1 MNHEYAVT
9 PADVLARRTRLAFLN
24 STAARLCLPRVVE
37 IMAEAWQEVPVS
49 LSVATIHDGCLCLG
63 LGVANCLS
71 TNVIS
76 YIGRNGWMRGRMEQW
91 MGGWMVARKGTMN
104 RWMD

>member
-37 IMAEAWQEVPVS
+37 IMAEAWKEVPVT
-49 LSVATIHDGCLCLG
+49 LSVATIHNGCLCLG
-63 LGVANCLS
+63 LGVANCFS

-76 YIGRNGWMRGRMEQW
+76 
-91 MGGWMVARKGTMN
+91 TS
-104 RWMD
+104 